1 MNYFEFYPGDYSR
14 DTRHCSLAEHG
25 AFLLLLSAYYA
36 TEKPLPA
43 DYVALYR
50 MCSAM
55 SPEEQAAVR
64 SVADAFFPVADDGL
78 RHNSRADREIPKAL
92 ARIDKARSNGKLGGR
107 PPKKEPSENP
117 AGFDPVNP
125 DETQRVSG
133 MEPSGHPSGKA
144 PHTPYTNQEKEQKR
158 KGGRAAPIELPDWLP
173 ADDWEQWHRFRNG
186 RKGWTAHAKAL
197 SLRSLTKLRDDGHD
211 PRAVIEQ
218 SIERGWTGL
227 FPVKPSHNGAP
238 HGTHD
243 PRSSRPSLVERVAAN
258 ARRIIAAE
266 RAAIGLDDGDPVAA
280 DGADL
285 RAPLDGTARRI
296 P

>member
-43 DYVALYR
+43 DYIALYR

-55 SPEEQAAVR
+55 SPDEQAAVR
-64 SVADAFFPVADDGL
+64 SVADAFFPIADDGL

-107 PPKKEPSENP
+107 PPKTQKEPSENP
-117 AGFDPVNP
+117 VGFDPVNP
-125 DETQRVSG
+125 DETQPVSG

-158 KGGRAAPIELPDWLP
+158 KGGRSATPIELPPWLP
-173 ADDWEQWHRFRNG
+173 PAAWDAWHRYRNG
-186 RKGWTAHAKAL
+186 RKGWTPDARAL

-211 PRAVIEQ
+211 PLAVIEQ

-227 FPVKPSHNGAP
+227 FPLRAEFTPNARGSPSAP
-238 HGTHD
+238 KAVPKQVQALHAILGVPHEAEQSSRVVLDID
-243 PRSSRPSLVERVAAN
+243 PRGLGSDVHAEP
-258 ARRIIAAE
+258 RRLA
-266 RAAIGLDDGDPVAA
+266 GC
-280 DGADL
+280 
-285 RAPLDGTARRI
+285 
-296 P
+296 